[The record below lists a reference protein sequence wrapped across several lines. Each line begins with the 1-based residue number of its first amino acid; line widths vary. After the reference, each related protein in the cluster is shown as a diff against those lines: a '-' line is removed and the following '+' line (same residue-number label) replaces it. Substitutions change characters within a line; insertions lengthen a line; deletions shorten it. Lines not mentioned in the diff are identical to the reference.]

1 MSGVIELRAITVRAG
16 AATLL
21 EDVSVSFPRDRFTAI
36 LGPNGAGKST
46 LIRVAAGLLH
56 PSAGAV
62 RYDGEP
68 IEVIAPDAL
77 ARRRALLSQHVELAF
92 PLPAADV
99 VMMGRYPH
107 VRGAPTAHD
116 HEIVASALEQV
127 GMAHRAGQ
135 PYPTLS
141 GGERQKVQLARVLA
155 QIWRSDDAPLHRTLL
170 LDEPTTGL
178 DVHYQLQ
185 LLGTA
190 RELAGQDCTVVAILH
205 DLNVALRYAEHLVV
219 LEGGRVALETD
230 ASAALD
236 AALIERVFRVRARAI
251 APSPGEPP
259 IWTFSL

>member
-1 MSGVIELRAITVRAG
+1 MIELRGITVRAG

-21 EDVSVSFPRDRFTAI
+21 DEVSVSFPRDRFTAV

-46 LIRVAAGLLH
+46 LIRVAAGLLR
-56 PSAGAV
+56 PSAGTV

-68 IEVIAPDAL
+68 IDAIAPDAL

-92 PLPAADV
+92 PLPAIDV

-107 VRGAPTAHD
+107 IRGAPTERD

-127 GMAHRAGQ
+127 GMTHRATQ

-141 GGERQKVQLARVLA
+141 GGERQKIQLARVLA
-155 QIWRSDDAPLHRTLL
+155 QIWRANDAPSHRTLL
-170 LDEPTTGL
+170 LDEPTSGL

-205 DLNVALRYAEHLVV
+205 DLNVAFRYGDHFL
-219 LEGGRVALETD
+219 LLDGGRVAWNGDRANEIPL
-230 ASAALD
+230 AV
-236 AALIERVFRVRARAI
+236 IERVFRVKVRRI
-251 APSPGEPP
+251 GNGQEGPLLEF
-259 IWTFSL
+259 TL

>member
-1 MSGVIELRAITVRAG
+1 MIELRGITVRAG

-21 EDVSVSFPRDRFTAI
+21 DDVSVSFPRDRFTAI

-46 LIRVAAGLLH
+46 LIRVAAGLLR
-56 PSAGAV
+56 PSAGTV

-68 IEVIAPDAL
+68 VDAIAPDAL

-92 PLPAADV
+92 PLPAIDV

-107 VRGAPTAHD
+107 IRGAPTERD

-127 GMAHRAGQ
+127 GMTHRAAQ

-141 GGERQKVQLARVLA
+141 GGERQKIQLARVLA
-155 QIWRSDDAPLHRTLL
+155 QIWRANDAPSHRTLL
-170 LDEPTTGL
+170 LDEPTSGL

-230 ASAALD
+230 ASKALD
-236 AALIERVFRVRARAI
+236 ASLIERVFRVRAHAVTS
-251 APSPGEPP
+251 APDEPP

>member
-1 MSGVIELRAITVRAG
+1 MIELRNITVHAG

-21 EDVSVSFPRDRFTAI
+21 DDVSVSFPRDRFTAI

-46 LIRVAAGLLH
+46 MIRVAAGLLR
-56 PSAGAV
+56 PTSGRV
-62 RYDGEP
+62 LYDGEP
-68 IEVIAPDAL
+68 IDTIAPDAL

-92 PLPAADV
+92 PLPAAEV

-107 VRGAPTAHD
+107 LRGAATARD

-127 GMAHRAGQ
+127 GMAHRAMQ

-141 GGERQKVQLARVLA
+141 GGERQKIQLARVLA
-155 QIWRSDDAPLHRTLL
+155 QIWRSDDAPSHRTLL
-170 LDEPTTGL
+170 LDEPTSGL

-190 RELAGQDCTVVAILH
+190 RELAGRDCTVVAILH

-219 LEGGRVALETD
+219 VDSGRVALETD
-230 ASAALD
+230 ASDALD
-236 AALIERVFRVRARAI
+236 ATLIERVFRVRAHAVTP
-251 APSPGEPP
+251 APGEPSV
-259 IWTFSL
+259 WTFSL